1 MKIVLSILL
10 LGILS
15 FPSFAAK
22 KNGDFPL
29 QVHIVKV
36 DMGTGQT
43 DVSGSGRTDSNGNY
57 SSDVSGGGSYLYH
70 VYTVHVDGSHIEYKM
85 TTPARH
91 FKGGTGLAIATLGWS
106 AVATSRGNDWLQI
119 GEYKGHWNKDGS
131 LEIQFL
137 DEKDKFKH
145 QPFFIRA
152 EAPLPSEQTSA
163 GKQPN
168 Q

>member
-1 MKIVLSILL
+1 MKIFLSILL

-15 FPSFAAK
+15 FPLSAAN
-22 KNGDFPL
+22 KNEDFPL

-36 DMGTGQT
+36 DMAQGQT
-43 DVSGSGRTDSNGNY
+43 GVSGSGRTDINGNY
-57 SSDVSGGGSYLYH
+57 TSEVSGGDSYLYH
-70 VYTVHVDGSHIEYKM
+70 VHTIHVDGSNVEYKM
-85 TTPARH
+85 TTPGSQ
-91 FKGGTGLAIATLGWS
+91 FKH
-106 AVATSRGNDWLQI
+106 RYWLQI
-119 GEYKGHWNKDGS
+119 GEYKGCWNKDGS
-131 LEIQFL
+131 LEIQFH
-137 DEKDKFKH
+137 DKKGKLTH